1 MKSKVTDYLLYR
13 WRFRIGFFVIAFIV
27 VGVVIFTAL
36 NMPGALREAELQT
49 AIMSSKL
56 SATSLDVNSIVN
68 FPYYI
73 LQRLSLILLGVTT
86 LSIKLPSIVLGTLT
100 VLGIYLLARN
110 WFTRSI
116 GVMVTLLA
124 ATSTQ
129 FLFMAQD
136 GTPAICFSFVTIW
149 LLAICTFVTRKKLF
163 STFWKV
169 VCGVLMAIELYVPF
183 GIYVNIALAVTMLF
197 HPHIRYLLRRISRP
211 RFTLAIIFGVAAMV
225 PLGYAIFVNYTIALT
240 LLGIPMG
247 HGSLFANAAASFR
260 DLFGFLL
267 PTNSFF
273 VRPIYSI
280 SLLCLMIIGLYRLI
294 KIRYTARSY
303 TTSILL
309 VTLVPLVLMNQQYES
324 VLFPLAVILLAL
336 GSSQLV
342 ISWYRLFPK
351 NPYARI
357 AGLIPLTILTCGI
370 VFSDTLCYANNY
382 TYNSAIV
389 SHYNNDL
396 SSLDKTLKK
405 YHAHP
410 STTRLIAT
418 EKEAEFYRVVQHYD
432 KRFLTN
438 TLEGTSPKI
447 TIMTH
452 AAYHAAP
459 PDTVPVEIITNRLSK
474 NADRLYIYEHK

>member
-27 VGVVIFTAL
+27 VGAVIFTSL
-36 NMPGALREAELQT
+36 NMPGALREAEQHT

-73 LQRLSLILLGVTT
+73 LQRLSFIAFGVTT
-86 LSIKLPSIVLGTLT
+86 LSIKLPSIILGTLT

-110 WFTRSI
+110 WFTRSV

-169 VCGVLMAIELYVPF
+169 VCGVLMAIELYLPF

-211 RFTLAIIFGVAAMV
+211 RFTLAIIFGIAAMV
-225 PLGYAIFVNYTIALT
+225 PLCYAIFVDYTIALT
-240 LLGIPMG
+240 LLGIPTG
-247 HGSLFANAAASFR
+247 HGSLLASTHATAR

-267 PTNSFF
+267 PTTSFY
-273 VRPIYSI
+273 VRPVYAM
-280 SLLCLMIIGLYRLI
+280 SLLGLMIIGLYRLV

-324 VLFPLAVILLAL
+324 VLFPLVVILLAL

-342 ISWYRLFPK
+342 VSWYQLFPR

-370 VFSDTLCYANNY
+370 VFSDTLRYINNY
-382 TYNSAIV
+382 TYNSVIV

-396 SSLDKTLKK
+396 SSLDKTLRK
-405 YHAHP
+405 YHATAD
-410 STTRLIAT
+410 TTRLIASR
-418 EKEAEFYRVVQHYD
+418 KESEFYQVVEHYD

-438 TLEGTSPKI
+438 TLEGTSPKL

-452 AAYHAAP
+452 EAYHTAP
-459 PDTVPVEIITNRLSK
+459 PDTAPVEIVTNRLSK
-474 NADRLYIYEHK
+474 NADRLYVYEHK